1 VRFLVRFPPHRKV
14 TDVMSLP
21 SFNLR
26 KEGVQ
31 VEVVEWVDDLD
42 HFSQL
47 KEAWIQIEGIPPKWC
62 DCKVFA
68 QIVSGFGLSIEVDWS
83 SLFKLFFERIRVKV
97 VCRNPLKIPSERLFE
112 LDKKLFLV
120 SMAVEGYEQEA
131 KSKSTKGDDDDDD
144 QGDGDDETQEDD
156 FDDYDDLD
164 DIRTWTQI
172 GQLISN
178 LRSLTLLMSSNTRRA
193 QNL

>member
-1 VRFLVRFPPHRKV
+1 
-14 TDVMSLP
+14 
-21 SFNLR
+21 
-26 KEGVQ
+26 
-31 VEVVEWVDDLD
+31 
-42 HFSQL
+42 
-47 KEAWIQIEGIPPKWC
+47 
-62 DCKVFA
+62 VFA

-83 SLFKLFFERIRVKV
+83 SLFKLFYERIRVKV

-144 QGDGDDETQEDD
+144 QGDDGTQEDD